1 MTRPR
6 LSGNRLKAFEH
17 LTSDEERILVVG
29 DLHCPFDH
37 SRYLKHAVETYGK
50 YNCTRV
56 VMIGDIID
64 SHASSYHESDPD
76 GMSAGDELQLAKKH
90 VAKWYKA
97 FPNADVIIGN
107 HDRIVS
113 RKAFSAGIPK
123 EWIRNYNEVLGTP
136 NWKWTER
143 LVIDDIQFVHGEGG
157 TARTKCKADLMSTV
171 QGHIHTQMYTEYFV
185 GANYKI
191 FGCQVGCG
199 IDRESYAAAYAKHYK
214 KQALGVAVIL
224 GNHTCINVP
233 MELGRKKQKHSKGLV
248 L

>member
-6 LSGNRLKAFEH
+6 LSGNRLKAFQH

-37 SRYLKHAVETYGK
+37 PKYLKHAVETYGK

-76 GMSAGDELQLAKKH
+76 GLSAGDELKQAKKN

-97 FPNADVIIGN
+97 FPDADVIIGN

-113 RKAFSAGIPK
+113 RKAFTAGIPK
-123 EWIRNYNEVLGTP
+123 DWIKNYNDVLETP
-136 NWKWTER
+136 QWRWTER
-143 LVIDDIQFVHGEGG
+143 LVIGDIQFVHGEGG
-157 TARTKCKADLMSTV
+157 QASTKAKNDLMSTV
-171 QGHIHTQMYTEYFV
+171 QGHIHTKMETHWFV
-185 GANYKI
+185 GANYRI
-191 FGCQVGCG
+191 FSCQVGCG
-199 IDRESYAAAYAKHYK
+199 IDRDAYALSYAKSFK

-224 GNHTCINVP
+224 GNNTCINVP
-233 MELGRKKQKHSKGLV
+233 LELGKKREPIKKATV

>member
-37 SRYLKHAVETYGK
+37 PKYLKHAVETYGK

-56 VMIGDIID
+56 VFIGDIID

-76 GMSAGDELQLAKKH
+76 GLSAGDELKQAKKN
-90 VAKWYKA
+90 VAKWYNA
-97 FPNADVIIGN
+97 FPDADVIIGN

-113 RKAFSAGIPK
+113 RKAFTAGIPK
-123 EWIRNYNEVLGTP
+123 DWIKNYNDVLETP
-136 NWKWTER
+136 NWRWTER
-143 LVIDDIQFVHGEGG
+143 LVIGDIQFVHGEGG
-157 TARTKCKADLMSTV
+157 QASTKAKNDLMSTV
-171 QGHIHTQMYTEYFV
+171 QGHIHTKMETHWFV
-185 GANYKI
+185 GANYRI
-191 FGCQVGCG
+191 FSCQVGCG
-199 IDRESYAAAYAKHYK
+199 IDRDAYALSYAKSFK

-224 GNHTCINVP
+224 GNNTCINVP
-233 MELGRKKQKHSKGLV
+233 LELGRKREPVKKATV